1 MEAKSCNLNCKEEIF
16 MLTLFDELINLLVW
30 SSVTATTVFFVFVL
44 KDKRKQEKLSRKGGN
59 SNFREIYLLIAI
71 AFFISQIQLAVLIPS
86 LPKQYSEITL
96 DSITFLILDICY
108 MVTLYYIHIIR
119 RKEDKLIEQRNR
131 NKKAEEKVIFE
142 KTRSR

>member
-1 MEAKSCNLNCKEEIF
+1 